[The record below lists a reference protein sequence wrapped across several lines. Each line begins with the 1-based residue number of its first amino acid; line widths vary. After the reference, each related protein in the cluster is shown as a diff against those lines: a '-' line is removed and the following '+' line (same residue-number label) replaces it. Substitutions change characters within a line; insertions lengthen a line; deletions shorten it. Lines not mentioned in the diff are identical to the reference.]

1 MTSCA
6 QPHQAYVMLGFK
18 PMALCKLDKQTE
30 FAMSYFCW
38 VVLGGLSGS
47 VYVHKSAGV
56 AFN

>member
-1 MTSCA
+1 ML
-6 QPHQAYVMLGFK
+6 PHQAYVMLGFK